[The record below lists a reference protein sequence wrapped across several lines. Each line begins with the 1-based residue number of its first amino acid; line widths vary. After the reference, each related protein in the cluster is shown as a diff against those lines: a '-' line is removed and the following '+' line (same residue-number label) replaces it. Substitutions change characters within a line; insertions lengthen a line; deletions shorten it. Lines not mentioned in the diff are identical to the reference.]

1 MLVKEKVVSLELVVF
16 FNFLIFLFC
25 MNIKKSKNAVVSVCL
40 IIFIENKKDATTTG
54 RWG

>member
-1 MLVKEKVVSLELVVF
+1 
-16 FNFLIFLFC
+16 

-54 RWG
+54 TLEGGVEHVTSLFNPNRIEELYER

>member
-16 FNFLIFLFC
+16 FNFFC

-40 IIFIENKKDATTTG
+40 IIFIENKKDVTTTG